1 MDKLC
6 STVGGTGTVEAHKCQ
21 KVVGCGH
28 RNKRSES
35 HANTNY
41 EQWHIQMPAV
51 SLKQPDNTDSVDDI

>member
-6 STVGGTGTVEAHKCQ
+6 STVGGTGTVEADKCQ

-35 HANTNY
+35 HAKHQLRTVAHPNASGVFKAT
-41 EQWHIQMPAV
+41 
-51 SLKQPDNTDSVDDI
+51 